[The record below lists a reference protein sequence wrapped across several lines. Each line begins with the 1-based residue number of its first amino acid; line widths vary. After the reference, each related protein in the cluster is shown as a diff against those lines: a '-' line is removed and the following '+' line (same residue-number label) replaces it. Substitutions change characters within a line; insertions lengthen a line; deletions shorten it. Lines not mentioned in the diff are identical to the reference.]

1 MGKKKKL
8 IIIIACAAAAVVL
21 GLFLWK
27 FLSGGS
33 SGERKAFVMKVD
45 DITGR
50 SGSVNRFT
58 GQVVSQDTVTIN
70 KDSDKTVK
78 EILVEAGDTVKK
90 DQPLFTYDLDELNL
104 ALEQGQ
110 LDVDLANQNIAD
122 LEQQVAE
129 LIRARSS
136 APQSEQL
143 EYTIQIQSAQNDI
156 RKAKYEL
163 EQKKLNLEELKK
175 SAGDNTVRSP
185 MDGVIKSI
193 NTSDQ
198 QEDPY
203 GYGGGQNA
211 GFITIMSVGD
221 YRIKGKINEQNVYQI
236 NVGDRMIIHSRVD
249 DTVWYGTISKID
261 TDSNT
266 NENNN
271 NYDYYE
277 YGMSQGEG
285 SSSYPFYVEV
295 EDPEGLMMGQH
306 VYMEQDLGQGA
317 ARTGI
322 WLMSGYLM
330 QEDGDYYV
338 WAEDGDRLEKRK
350 VTVGEYDEMTDEY
363 QILEGLSGS
372 DRIAWP

>member
-1 MGKKKKL
+1 
-8 IIIIACAAAAVVL
+8 
-21 GLFLWK
+21 
-27 FLSGGS
+27 
-33 SGERKAFVMKVD
+33 
-45 DITGR
+45 
-50 SGSVNRFT
+50 
-58 GQVVSQDTVTIN
+58 
-70 KDSDKTVK
+70 
-78 EILVEAGDTVKK
+78 
-90 DQPLFTYDLDELNL
+90 
-104 ALEQGQ
+104 
-110 LDVDLANQNIAD
+110 
-122 LEQQVAE
+122 
-129 LIRARSS
+129 
-136 APQSEQL
+136 
-143 EYTIQIQSAQNDI
+143 
-156 RKAKYEL
+156 
-163 EQKKLNLEELKK
+163 
-175 SAGDNTVRSP
+175 
-185 MDGVIKSI
+185 
-193 NTSDQ
+193 
-198 QEDPY
+198 
-203 GYGGGQNA
+203 
-211 GFITIMSVGD
+211 
-221 YRIKGKINEQNVYQI
+221 
-236 NVGDRMIIHSRVD
+236 D

-372 DRIAWP
+372 DRIAWPESDLKEGMHTTDDYSDVYPEDYQPPEDSDGGNEYYDGEENFESGEYYDGMEYPDDFNGEDYAVPEDGGEVFNGADVPGNEGGSYEEKPQIQTVQESMGQ